1 MLSGQSGY
9 PLFGVYNGANGG
21 TGAASSSLISLNT
34 WTHLA
39 ATFSGGSM
47 TLYMNGVQVG
57 TSSQTVNSVTR
68 TNNFIGRS
76 NWANDGN
83 FSGNI
88 DELRIWNY
96 ARSQAQIQASMS
108 AALYGSESGLILYYR
123 FDEGAGSTATNW
135 ATATGSASNGAL
147 YLSALYSGGAPIS
160 EWWRPRRRRL
170 CVVDA

>member
-1 MLSGQSGY
+1 M
-9 PLFGVYNGANGG
+9 ANSPS
-21 TGAASSSLISLNT
+21 TVALNT

-39 ATFSGGSM
+39 GTLSSGTSI
-47 TLYMNGVQVG
+47 LYVNGVQVASASG
-57 TSSQTVNSVTR
+57 VVVNSVTR

-76 NWANDGN
+76 NWINDGN

-135 ATATGSASNGAL
+135 ATTTGSASNGAL

-160 EWWRPRRRRL
+160 EWRQPRRRL